1 MRNKGVANF
10 IVCISTAMG
19 VGTVPPVK
27 YFNFAD
33 SNYPLKIRIF
43 LPILWMKMKSKSA
56 LLFKN
61 IQKYNAQPL
70 IPVISFTN

>member
-1 MRNKGVANF
+1 MLIRNKGHFWSEIKV
-10 IVCISTAMG
+10 
-19 VGTVPPVK
+19 
-27 YFNFAD
+27 NFAD
-33 SNYPLKIRIF
+33 SNYSLKIRIF

-61 IQKYNAQPL
+61 IQKYNAQSL